1 MPAPRSL
8 LARAADAALI
18 AATVLA
24 LGWAGREVAV
34 DLRLTRLQEQAARR
48 VPHFPDVASR
58 TAFADAVGREK
69 APCQSF
75 LGQKPLVVLTIGQ
88 SNIAN
93 SALGEYAPRRRIGN
107 YFEGSC
113 YVAAN
118 PLLGT
123 SGERAA
129 AVLYFADAALEAGLY
144 DSALIVPLA
153 VQGSSVWNW
162 ARHGDLRPMLESAL
176 RRLDGQGIRP
186 NLVLYHQGE
195 ADCLVGTEGG
205 LYAEA
210 LANVI
215 GDLRRMGVTA
225 PVVVSR
231 VSRFKELDCP
241 DAAPGA
247 CSRLCPDIRQAQ
259 AGVVDASRG
268 VFAGPDTDLAVPE
281 RFDGYHMTD
290 DGRRRFAAMLLETV
304 RSLPQPR

>member
-8 LARAADAALI
+8 LARAAGAALI

-24 LGWAGREVAV
+24 LGWAGREVVV
-34 DLRLTRLQEQAARR
+34 DLRFARLQEQAARR
-48 VPHFPDVASR
+48 VPHFPDAASR
-58 TAFADAVGREK
+58 TAFSDAAGREK
-69 APCQSF
+69 APCASF
-75 LGQKPLVVLTIGQ
+75 LGGKPLVVLTIGQ

-93 SALGEYAPRRRIGN
+93 SALGEHTPRHRIGN
-107 YFEGSC
+107 FFEGSC
-113 YVAAN
+113 FVAAN

-129 AVLYFADAALEAGLY
+129 AVLDFADAALEAGLY

-162 ARHGDLRPMLESAL
+162 ARRGDLRPMLESAL
-176 RRLDGQGIRP
+176 RRLGGQGITP

-195 ADCLVGTEGG
+195 ADCLVGMEGG

-210 LANVI
+210 LDNVI
-215 GDLRRMGVTA
+215 GDLRRLGVAA

-241 DAAPGA
+241 QADAGA

-259 AGVVDASRG
+259 ADAADAARG
-268 VFAGPDTDLAVPE
+268 VFAGPDTDMAVPE

-290 DGRRRFAAMLLETV
+290 DGRRRFAAMLLETA

>member
-1 MPAPRSL
+1 MPAPRSI
-8 LARAADAALI
+8 LARAAEAALI

-24 LGWAGREVAV
+24 LGWAGREAAV
-34 DLRLTRLQEQAARR
+34 DLRLTRLQENAARR
-48 VPHFPDVASR
+48 VPHFPDAASR
-58 TAFADAVGREK
+58 TAFADAAGREK
-69 APCQSF
+69 VPCASL
-75 LGQKPLVVLTIGQ
+75 LGRKPLVVLTIGQ

-93 SALGEYAPRRRIGN
+93 SALGEFAPRHRIGN

-129 AVLYFADAALEAGLY
+129 AVLDFADAALEAGLY

-162 ARHGDLRPMLESAL
+162 ARHGDLRPVLESTL
-176 RRLDGQGIRP
+176 RRLGEMGIKP

-195 ADCLVGTEGG
+195 ADCLVGMEGG
-205 LYAEA
+205 LYAEG
-210 LANVI
+210 LENVI
-215 GDLRRMGVTA
+215 GDLRRMDVDA
-225 PVVVSR
+225 PVVVSQ

-241 DAAPGA
+241 DADPGA

-259 AGVVDASRG
+259 VRAADASRG
-268 VFAGPDTDLAVPE
+268 VFAGPDTDMAVPE

-290 DGRRRFAAMLLETV
+290 DGRRRFAAMLLTTL
-304 RSLPQPR
+304 RSLPQTP

>member
-24 LGWAGREVAV
+24 LGWAGREAAV
-34 DLRLTRLQEQAARR
+34 DLQLTRLQEQAARR
-48 VPHFPDVASR
+48 VPHFPDAASR
-58 TAFADAVGREK
+58 TSFTDAAGRET
-69 APCQSF
+69 APCASF
-75 LGQKPLVVLTIGQ
+75 FGKKPLVVLTIGQ

-93 SALGEYAPRRRIGN
+93 SALGEFAPRHRIGN

-129 AVLYFADAALEAGLY
+129 AVLDFADAALEAGLY

-162 ARHGDLRPMLESAL
+162 ARHGDLRPVLESRL
-176 RRLDGQGIRP
+176 RRLAEMGIRP

-195 ADCLVGTEGG
+195 ADCLVGMEGG

-210 LANVI
+210 LDNII
-215 GDLRRMGVTA
+215 GDLRRMGVDA

-231 VSRFKELDCP
+231 VSRFKELNCP
-241 DAAPGA
+241 DADPGA
-247 CSRLCPDIRQAQ
+247 CSRICPDIRQAQ
-259 AGVVDASRG
+259 AGAANASRD
-268 VFAGPDTDLAVPE
+268 VFTGPDTDMAVPE

-290 DGRRRFAAMLLETV
+290 NGRRRFAAILLETL
-304 RSLPQPR
+304 RALPQTP

>member
-1 MPAPRSL
+1 MPAPRSFL
-8 LARAADAALI
+8 VRAADAALI

-24 LGWAGREVAV
+24 LGWAGREAAV

-48 VPHFPDVASR
+48 VPHFPDAASR
-58 TAFADAVGREK
+58 TAFTDAAGRDK
-69 APCQSF
+69 APCASF
-75 LGQKPLVVLTIGQ
+75 LGRKPLVVLTIGQ

-93 SALGEYAPRRRIGN
+93 SALGEFAPRHRIGN

-129 AVLYFADAALEAGLY
+129 AVLDFADAALEAGLY
-144 DSALIVPLA
+144 DRALIVPLA

-162 ARHGDLRPMLESAL
+162 ARHGDLRPVLESTL
-176 RRLDGQGIRP
+176 RRLGEMGIKP

-195 ADCLVGTEGG
+195 ADCLVGMEGG
-205 LYAEA
+205 GYAEA
-210 LANVI
+210 LENVI
-215 GDLRRMGVTA
+215 GDLRRMGVDA
-225 PVVVSR
+225 PMVISR

-247 CSRLCPDIRQAQ
+247 CSRICPDIRQAQ

-268 VFAGPDTDLAVPE
+268 VFAGPDTDMAVPE

-290 DGRRRFAAMLLETV
+290 DGRRRFAAMLLETL
-304 RSLPQPR
+304 RALPQQR